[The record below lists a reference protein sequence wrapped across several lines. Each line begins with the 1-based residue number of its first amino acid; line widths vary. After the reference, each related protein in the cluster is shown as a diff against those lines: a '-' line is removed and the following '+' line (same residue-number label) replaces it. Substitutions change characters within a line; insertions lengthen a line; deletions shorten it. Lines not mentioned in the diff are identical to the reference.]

1 MDEDIKDSLK
11 EVSEYITQKLLVV
24 NGSKDKVKFLMD
36 VLNETNGKLLELLE
50 EKEEET
56 DQEEEGGYGNS
67 GDSENSDL
75 SESEFESDLE

>member
-1 MDEDIKDSLK
+1 MDEDIKDGLK
-11 EVSEYITQKLLVV
+11 EVSEYIMQKLLLV

-36 VLNETNGKLLELLE
+36 VLNETNCKLLELLE

-56 DQEEEGGYGNS
+56 DQEEEGYGNS
-67 GDSENSDL
+67 DDSANSDL